1 MFCIKTCC
9 KYLFP
14 CFKANEE
21 DKEEEEEEEEE
32 DVNYIYDTDTT
43 IDIQQDSNTWKWR
56 TSNPMLTEKL
66 IESNKDTIFNH
77 IK

>member
-14 CFKANEE
+14 CFKV
-21 DKEEEEEEEEE
+21 KEEEEEEE

-43 IDIQQDSNTWKWR
+43 IDMQREYNTWKWS
-56 TSNPMLTEKL
+56 TSNPMLTKKL
-66 IESNKDTIFNH
+66 IESDKNTIFNN